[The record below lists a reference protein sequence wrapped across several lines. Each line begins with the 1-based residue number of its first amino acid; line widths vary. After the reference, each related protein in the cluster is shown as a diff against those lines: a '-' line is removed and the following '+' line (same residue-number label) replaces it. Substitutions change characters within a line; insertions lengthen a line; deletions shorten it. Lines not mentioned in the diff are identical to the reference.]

1 MFSDIALRSQP
12 VPESGSA
19 ERNRQADRL
28 PQRSCCGNRPR
39 EETTMKDLA
48 GKVAVITGAGSGFG
62 REFARIAAHERMK
75 LVLAD
80 VQDDALD
87 AAVAEVR
94 EGGAEAMG
102 VRVDVARA
110 EHVQQLAE
118 RVTANFGAVHLLFN
132 NAGVAGGGGYV
143 WETSLEDWRWLLG
156 VNLMGVVNGIRS
168 FIPLMLRQDCECHVV
183 NTASAAGLVSAP
195 LMSVYNVSKHAVVTL
210 SETLFHDLRLANG
223 KVGVSVLC
231 PAFVPTNIRSSER
244 NRPPELTD
252 DAPLTRSQI
261 IARERSEKAVASG
274 RLTAAE
280 VARMTFDAI
289 HENRFYVITHPKML
303 ASVELR
309 MQDLLAGRNPSD
321 PYTFKPGAA
330 VKPR

>member
-1 MFSDIALRSQP
+1 MASSFQ
-12 VPESGSA
+12 
-19 ERNRQADRL
+19 
-28 PQRSCCGNRPR
+28 
-39 EETTMKDLA
+39 ETIMKDLA

-62 REFARIAAHERMK
+62 REFARIAVRERMK
-75 LVLAD
+75 LALAD
-80 VQDDALD
+80 VQQDALE
-87 AAVAEVR
+87 AVAAECR
-94 EGGAEAMG
+94 AQGAEALA
-102 VRVDVARA
+102 VAIDVSKAA
-110 EHVQQLAE
+110 DVQQLAD
-118 RVTANFGAVHLLFN
+118 RTMAKFGAVHLLFN
-132 NAGVAGGGGYV
+132 NAGVAGAGGYV
-143 WETSLEDWRWLLG
+143 WETSDEDWRWLLG

-168 FIPLMLRQDCECHVV
+168 FVPLMLKQDCECHVV

-195 LMSVYNVSKHAVVTL
+195 LMSVYNASKHAVVTL
-210 SETLFHDLRLANG
+210 SETLFHDLRLANA

-309 MQDLLAGRNPSD
+309 MQDVLAGRNPSD
-321 PYTFKPGAA
+321 PYTFKPEVA